1 MKKVCLKMAV
11 EKCLGLVITC
21 LLMIISFGVKAQDGN
36 AGINEANT
44 KVRGYFDAGTNLMY
58 AVGAIVG
65 LIGAVKVYNKW
76 NAGDHDTGK
85 VAAAWFGSCVFL
97 VVVATVIKSFFGV

>member
-1 MKKVCLKMAV
+1 M
-11 EKCLGLVITC
+11 
-21 LLMIISFGVKAQDGN
+21 LMIISLRVPAQDGN
-36 AGINEANT
+36 AGIEEANT
-44 KVRGYFDAGTNLMY
+44 KVRSYFDSGTNLMY

-65 LIGAVKVYNKW
+65 LIGAIKVYNKW

>member
-1 MKKVCLKMAV
+1 MKLCRKVFYKQGRRL
-11 EKCLGLVITC
+11 LFITASV
-21 LLMIISFGVKAQDGN
+21 LLTTYLFAQDGN
-36 AGINEANT
+36 AGINDANT
-44 KVRGYFDAGTNLMY
+44 KVRSYFASGTNLMY
-58 AVGAIVG
+58 GIGAIVG

-97 VVVATVIKSFFGV
+97 VIVSTVIRAFFGI